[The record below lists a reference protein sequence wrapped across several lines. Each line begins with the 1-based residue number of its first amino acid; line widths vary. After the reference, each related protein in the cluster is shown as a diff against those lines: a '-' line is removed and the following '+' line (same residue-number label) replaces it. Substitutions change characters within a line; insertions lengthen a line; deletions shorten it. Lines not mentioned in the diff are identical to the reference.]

1 LKEKLIQFFS
11 MVCCLVLLASLVG
24 AAAFGDGSGSITVE
38 YPYPGTEFR
47 LYKVADIAADG
58 SYVKTAKFA
67 SVPVVLGPD
76 AGSNPGLADTL
87 AGYVYLM
94 ELPADAID
102 GVGWSNTASFSPLGR
117 GLYLV
122 MSGRFTVGGRTYIAL
137 PLLVSIPAQA
147 PDSGEDVY
155 DLTLAP
161 KVGVITDPEEHISI
175 KVLKIWDDSQMS
187 AARPDSIEV
196 SLFCDGDLYDS
207 ATISARDNWR
217 WVWTELEDGH
227 IWTVAEKAIDSYT
240 VRIEQNGDSFAIT
253 NSYQPTPSPTPT
265 PSPSPIVSPSPTPT
279 PSPSPGAKPSPTPVV
294 TPTPLP
300 TPTVPPYIPPY
311 PILPQTGQL
320 WWPVPVL
327 AGLGL
332 VLLLL
337 GMILDRRQE
346 DEIQ

>member
-1 LKEKLIQFFS
+1 MKEKLIQFFS

-24 AAAFGDGSGSITVE
+24 AAAFGDGGGSITVE

-58 SYVKTAKFA
+58 SYVKSAKFA

-76 AGSNPGLADTL
+76 AGSDPGLADTL

-94 ELPADAID
+94 ELPADALD

-122 MSGRFTVGGRTYIAL
+122 MSGRFTVDGRTYIAL
-137 PLLVSIPAQA
+137 PLLVSIPAQD

-161 KVGVITDPEEHISI
+161 KVGVITDPEEYISI

-207 ATISARDNWR
+207 ATITARDNWR
-217 WVWTELEDGH
+217 WVWNGLEDGH

-265 PSPSPIVSPSPTPT
+265 PSPSPTVS
-279 PSPSPGAKPSPTPVV
+279 PSPTPVV

-300 TPTVPPYIPPY
+300 TATAPPYIPPY

-337 GMILDRRQE
+337 GMILDRRRE